1 MKRYDHNSLKLLL
14 KPAMTCVH
22 GYHDNAIKNT
32 HISHPGYVA
41 LIRRIWRY
49 VKSTS
54 MTEYG
59 LSCVKIVGK
68 YSS

>member
-1 MKRYDHNSLKLLL
+1 
-14 KPAMTCVH
+14 MTCVH